1 MMSKSLA
8 DAEEIWGQAKEAG
21 KERYARGRDSH
32 KTDLWTAGAKWY
44 AQQAREE
51 AIDSVAYHHHLQKRI
66 GSIEETAKKMLAGEL
81 NRSTGAKLILAAIG
95 GEPKK
100 SPQRRNRE

>member
-1 MMSKSLA
+1 MMSKALA

-21 KERYARGRDSH
+21 KERYVCGRDSH
-32 KTDLWTAGAKWY
+32 KTDLWTAGAGWY

-51 AIDSVAYHHHLQKRI
+51 AIDAVAYHHHLQKRI
-66 GSIEETAKKMLAGEL
+66 RSIEGAAKKMLAGEL
-81 NRSTGAKLILAAIG
+81 SRTTGAKLILAAIG